1 MAFMMKKK
9 KYRFNV
15 EVQLQE
21 LENVTL
27 VNEVLFAKIRLLD
40 GGSFQEYSS
49 REEVRNHRVEW
60 NRSFEFPC
68 KMSANASTGVLDP
81 CYLRISIRKEMKGGR
96 SYYKLGF
103 IDLNLA
109 EYAGAGLTSRRFL
122 LEGYDSRHRL
132 DNSMLTVSIKMLMLS
147 GDILFKAPT
156 PNLKNKQKTPTDD
169 LVTGST
175 GVGLQSPTSLT
186 PTLPSIGVTTRP
198 VSGIRDDDSDPQH
211 VIASIVTDSGHS
223 ESSESAITLT
233 SDALFVQQLQLQ
245 QQQQHQQQ
253 QNNQQQHLPS
263 SSYPPSSS
271 SSVATLVPGVSLTTT
286 TTNAQQQSYGGIGG
300 TGGSGGGG
308 GGGASN
314 TAGVGSGSINVGGI
328 GVGIIGSI
336 NCGTTS
342 SSSIGGVGVGLT
354 TTSGATVPGLEMGHS
369 RNSSNTS
376 QMSKGSGYSSISH
389 SQHSCQS
396 SEGDSGHARF
406 SKSVSLLNRLN
417 QRAMNAMRLH
427 IPTLKYHN
435 PPPAILDNESDG
447 SSTTPSGGVG
457 SGRLGVV
464 PCKGIAVINID
475 ENDELAF
482 QTPNCSGRE
491 DYAMDDFRTPLNE
504 MPSPPPLSANS
515 VYSMNY
521 LNTPSP
527 TYRSVNSNSQYG
539 SRDSDLNQRGS
550 GDSESETADDSG
562 LDENFHTPRVAKIK
576 SMENLSILE
585 MEFHKAS
592 QELDRNSPRRLK
604 LLADK
609 ERQQMPKMKSLN
621 NLCFDDYSE
630 EQVRAEFQQIRKQR
644 LEEKY
649 RFNFQHRKSSTSST
663 NSGKLFVKHTKV
675 GNAKFIGNE
684 YDSPQPQQQS
694 QGGGTGAGG
703 AIIHFPIQKMRSMGT
718 IPDVV
723 TERIEPDPF
732 LTPTSGRRPNFPME
746 TQSAEKAA
754 APSYAVARLLNY
766 DCVDGAHTPQNHL
779 SHSSLNELYSHDRM
793 GKFMGAA
800 SDTSFMS
807 RTPFERAYRRTLLK
821 SSTPFRQ
828 SFGLASSSGT
838 NSEMMAGT
846 TEDYTAAVRHSNHNA
861 GVYELMSSRNFSGVP
876 RRLLDGSNRQI
887 SSIAVN
893 ANNAAA
899 AAAGNNNVHFSSSN
913 SPYGTLSSIKS
924 NHSSSSSSNGSQ
936 SSSSSSSNN
945 VITFQCASVDTVD
958 GGGGGAA
965 TGSPAGSAGVGFG
978 YNTSAA
984 AAAITSGSCGGGG
997 GGGHMPNIFNTNSG
1011 GNSPRLGDAAL
1022 SSLAA
1027 SPTDACSMR
1036 SNPSAASLMA
1046 AGEMTTTSA
1055 TAGIPGGVIGNNSAT
1070 LSPLSS
1076 AGSATTTHLIRRP
1089 SVTMNPSSGSL
1100 VISETGS
1107 LDRMKNTVKGK
1118 KGPLDDGPRV
1128 SDRVEETRVN
1138 PNSLIDEIL
1147 KDTKLDQLE
1156 AAETSGLQLYIA
1168 KDGTTTFGNHEVKSR
1183 VLAGAFKQVVMENPR

>member
-147 GDILFKAPT
+147 GDIVFKAPT

-169 LVTGST
+169 LVTEST
-175 GVGLQSPTSLT
+175 GVGPQSPSSST
-186 PTLPSIGVTTRP
+186 PTVPGIGVTTRP
-198 VSGIRDDDSDPQH
+198 VSSIKDDDSDPQH
-211 VIASIVTDSGHS
+211 VIASIITDSGHS
-223 ESSESAITLT
+223 ESSESATTLT
-233 SDALFVQQLQLQ
+233 PDAVLLQHHHH
-245 QQQQHQQQ
+245 HQQQ
-253 QNNQQQHLPS
+253 QQQQHLPS
-263 SSYPPSSS
+263 SYPP
-271 SSVATLVPGVSLTTT
+271 SSVATLVPGVSLT
-286 TTNAQQQSYGGIGG
+286 NAQQTYGGIGG

-308 GGGASN
+308 SGIGGG
-314 TAGVGSGSINVGGI
+314 GVGVSVSVG
-328 GVGIIGSI
+328 GVGIIGSN
-336 NCGTTS
+336 NCGTTA
-342 SSSIGGVGVGLT
+342 SISGL
-354 TTSGATVPGLEMGHS
+354 TTSGATVPGFEIGHS

-376 QMSKGSGYSSISH
+376 QMSKGSGYSSFSH
-389 SQHSCQS
+389 SQHSRQS

-406 SKSVSLLNRLN
+406 IKSVSLLHRLN

-427 IPTLKYHN
+427 IPNLKYHHN
-435 PPPAILDNESDG
+435 PAPASLGYLQAPPDAGCNHGAG
-447 SSTTPSGGVG
+447 SA
-457 SGRLGVV
+457 LH
-464 PCKGIAVINID
+464 VINLD
-475 ENDELAF
+475 EQDELAF
-482 QTPNCSGRE
+482 QTPNCSVRD
-491 DYAMDDFRTPLNE
+491 DYALEDFRTPLNE

-539 SRDSDLNQRGS
+539 SRDSDLNERGV

-604 LLADK
+604 LLA
-609 ERQQMPKMKSLN
+609 EREGLQMPKMKSLN
-621 NLCFDDYSE
+621 NLCMDDYSE
-630 EQVRAEFQQIRKQR
+630 EQVRAEFQQIREQR

-649 RFNFQHRKSSTSST
+649 RFNLYHRKGSCSST
-663 NSGKLFVKHTKV
+663 NSGKLYLKHTKV

-684 YDSPQPQQQS
+684 NESPSPQVTP
-694 QGGGTGAGG
+694 AV
-703 AIIHFPIQKMRSMGT
+703 IHFPIQKMRSMGT

-732 LTPTSGRRPNFPME
+732 LTPTSGRKPNFPQM

-754 APSYAVARLLNY
+754 LPGYAAARLLNY
-766 DCVDGAHTPQNHL
+766 DCVDGGGTPQNHQ
-779 SHSSLNELYSHDRM
+779 SHTSLTELNTHDRL
-793 GKFMGAA
+793 GKMMISADG
-800 SDTSFMS
+800 SFMS
-807 RTPFERAYRRTLLK
+807 RTPFERAYRRTLMK

-828 SFGLASSSGT
+828 SFGLPQYMPTDLPTEAESRPT
-838 NSEMMAGT
+838 NTNHS
-846 TEDYTAAVRHSNHNA
+846 AAA
-861 GVYELMSSRNFSGVP
+861 GVYELMR
-876 RRLLDGSNRQI
+876 
-887 SSIAVN
+887 
-893 ANNAAA
+893 
-899 AAAGNNNVHFSSSN
+899 
-913 SPYGTLSSIKS
+913 
-924 NHSSSSSSNGSQ
+924 
-936 SSSSSSSNN
+936 
-945 VITFQCASVDTVD
+945 
-958 GGGGGAA
+958 
-965 TGSPAGSAGVGFG
+965 
-978 YNTSAA
+978 
-984 AAAITSGSCGGGG
+984 
-997 GGGHMPNIFNTNSG
+997 
-1011 GNSPRLGDAAL
+1011 
-1022 SSLAA
+1022 
-1027 SPTDACSMR
+1027 
-1036 SNPSAASLMA
+1036 
-1046 AGEMTTTSA
+1046 
-1055 TAGIPGGVIGNNSAT
+1055 
-1070 LSPLSS
+1070 
-1076 AGSATTTHLIRRP
+1076 
-1089 SVTMNPSSGSL
+1089 NPSSGSL

-1107 LDRMKNTVKGK
+1107 LDRMKNTAEKRK

-1156 AAETSGLQLYIA
+1156 ESAETSGLQLYIA
-1168 KDGTTTFGNHEVKSR
+1168 KDGTTTFGTHEVKSR
-1183 VLAGAFKQVVMENPR
+1183 VSAGAFKQVVMENPR

>member
-175 GVGLQSPTSLT
+175 GVGLQSPTCLT
-186 PTLPSIGVTTRP
+186 PTLPAIGVTTRP
-198 VSGIRDDDSDPQH
+198 VSSIRDDDSDPQH

-233 SDALFVQQLQLQ
+233 SDALFLQQQQLQQQQ

-253 QNNQQQHLPS
+253 QQQNNQQHLPS

-271 SSVATLVPGVSLTTT
+271 SVATLVPGVSLT
-286 TTNAQQQSYGGIGG
+286 NAQQTYGGIGG

-308 GGGASN
+308 GGS
-314 TAGVGSGSINVGGI
+314 VGGSINVGGGGI
-328 GVGIIGSI
+328 GVGIIGSN
-336 NCGTTS
+336 NCGTTA
-342 SSSIGGVGVGLT
+342 SIGGGL

-376 QMSKGSGYSSISH
+376 QMSKGSGYSSFSH
-389 SQHSCQS
+389 SQHSRQS
-396 SEGDSGHARF
+396 SEGDSGHA
-406 SKSVSLLNRLN
+406 
-417 QRAMNAMRLH
+417 
-427 IPTLKYHN
+427 
-435 PPPAILDNESDG
+435 
-447 SSTTPSGGVG
+447 
-457 SGRLGVV
+457 
-464 PCKGIAVINID
+464 
-475 ENDELAF
+475 
-482 QTPNCSGRE
+482 
-491 DYAMDDFRTPLNE
+491 
-504 MPSPPPLSANS
+504 
-515 VYSMNY
+515 
-521 LNTPSP
+521 
-527 TYRSVNSNSQYG
+527 
-539 SRDSDLNQRGS
+539 
-550 GDSESETADDSG
+550 
-562 LDENFHTPRVAKIK
+562 
-576 SMENLSILE
+576 
-585 MEFHKAS
+585 
-592 QELDRNSPRRLK
+592 
-604 LLADK
+604 
-609 ERQQMPKMKSLN
+609 
-621 NLCFDDYSE
+621 
-630 EQVRAEFQQIRKQR
+630 
-644 LEEKY
+644 
-649 RFNFQHRKSSTSST
+649 
-663 NSGKLFVKHTKV
+663 
-675 GNAKFIGNE
+675 
-684 YDSPQPQQQS
+684 
-694 QGGGTGAGG
+694 
-703 AIIHFPIQKMRSMGT
+703 
-718 IPDVV
+718 
-723 TERIEPDPF
+723 
-732 LTPTSGRRPNFPME
+732 
-746 TQSAEKAA
+746 
-754 APSYAVARLLNY
+754 
-766 DCVDGAHTPQNHL
+766 
-779 SHSSLNELYSHDRM
+779 
-793 GKFMGAA
+793 
-800 SDTSFMS
+800 
-807 RTPFERAYRRTLLK
+807 
-821 SSTPFRQ
+821 
-828 SFGLASSSGT
+828 
-838 NSEMMAGT
+838 
-846 TEDYTAAVRHSNHNA
+846 
-861 GVYELMSSRNFSGVP
+861 SRNFSGVP

-893 ANNAAA
+893 AAANMANSAAA
-899 AAAGNNNVHFSSSN
+899 AAAAAANNNAHLSSSN

-945 VITFQCASVDTVD
+945 VITFQCASVDTVNGV
-958 GGGGGAA
+958 GGGGGLPSTSSSLSLAQQQQQQHQHHQQQA
-965 TGSPAGSAGVGFG
+965 LVGSPAGSAGVGYG
-978 YNTSAA
+978 YTTSTAA
-984 AAAITSGSCGGGG
+984 AASTASSCGGGG
-997 GGGHMPNIFNTNSG
+997 SGASGGGGISNIFNTNSG

-1022 SSLAA
+1022 SSMAA

-1046 AGEMTTTSA
+1046 AAGEMTTSA
-1055 TAGIPGGVIGNNSAT
+1055 SSGIPGGVMGNNSAT

-1089 SVTMNPSSGSL
+1089 SITISGSL

-1147 KDTKLDQLE
+1147 KDTNLDQLE
-1156 AAETSGLQLYIA
+1156 TAETSGLQLYIA
-1168 KDGTTTFGNHEVKSR
+1168 KDGTTTFGTHEVKSR
-1183 VLAGAFKQVVMENPR
+1183 VSAGAFKQVVMENPR

>member
-175 GVGLQSPTSLT
+175 GVGLQSPTCLT
-186 PTLPSIGVTTRP
+186 PTLPIGVTTRP

-233 SDALFVQQLQLQ
+233 SDALFMQQQQLQQQQQQLQLQ
-245 QQQQHQQQ
+245 QQQQSQQQQQ
-253 QNNQQQHLPS
+253 QNNQQHLPS
-263 SSYPPSSS
+263 SSYPPPPSSS
-271 SSVATLVPGVSLTTT
+271 SSVATLVPGVSLT
-286 TTNAQQQSYGGIGG
+286 NAQQTYGGIGG

-308 GGGASN
+308 GG
-314 TAGVGSGSINVGGI
+314 VGSGGGLSGSIGGGGSI
-328 GVGIIGSI
+328 GVGIIGSN
-336 NCGTTS
+336 NCGTTTTT
-342 SSSIGGVGVGLT
+342 SSIGGVGGL

-376 QMSKGSGYSSISH
+376 QMSKGSGYSSFSH
-389 SQHSCQS
+389 SQHSRQS

-427 IPTLKYHN
+427 ISTLKYHN
-435 PPPAILDNESDG
+435 APPTILDTG
-447 SSTTPSGGVG
+447 SGGLTTTGVG
-457 SGRLGVV
+457 TAGGGGLM
-464 PCKGIAVINID
+464 GIAVINID

-491 DYAMDDFRTPLNE
+491 DFGVEDFRTPLNE

-539 SRDSDLNQRGS
+539 SRDSDLNQRGT

-604 LLADK
+604 LLA
-609 ERQQMPKMKSLN
+609 ERERMQMPKMKSLN

-630 EQVRAEFQQIRKQR
+630 EQVRAEFQQIREQR

-649 RFNFQHRKSSTSST
+649 RFNLQHRKSSTSST

-684 YDSPQPQQQS
+684 YDSPQPQPQPPP
-694 QGGGTGAGG
+694 T
-703 AIIHFPIQKMRSMGT
+703 IVHFPIQKMRSMGT

-732 LTPTSGRRPNFPME
+732 LTPTSGRRPNFPLE

-754 APSYAVARLLNY
+754 VPTYAMTRLLNY
-766 DCVDGAHTPQNHL
+766 DCVDGAHTPQNHQ
-779 SHSSLNELYSHDRM
+779 SHSSLNELCPQDRM
-793 GKFMGAA
+793 GKFMLTQPAA
-800 SDTSFMS
+800 DASFMS
-807 RTPFERAYRRTLLK
+807 RTPFERAYRRTLMK

-828 SFGLASSSGT
+828 SFGLAQY
-838 NSEMMAGT
+838 NSELVGA
-846 TEDYTAAVRHSNHNA
+846 ENCVAATRHSNHNA
-861 GVYELMSSRNFSGVP
+861 GVYELM
-876 RRLLDGSNRQI
+876 
-887 SSIAVN
+887 
-893 ANNAAA
+893 
-899 AAAGNNNVHFSSSN
+899 
-913 SPYGTLSSIKS
+913 
-924 NHSSSSSSNGSQ
+924 
-936 SSSSSSSNN
+936 
-945 VITFQCASVDTVD
+945 
-958 GGGGGAA
+958 
-965 TGSPAGSAGVGFG
+965 
-978 YNTSAA
+978 
-984 AAAITSGSCGGGG
+984 
-997 GGGHMPNIFNTNSG
+997 
-1011 GNSPRLGDAAL
+1011 
-1022 SSLAA
+1022 
-1027 SPTDACSMR
+1027 
-1036 SNPSAASLMA
+1036 
-1046 AGEMTTTSA
+1046 
-1055 TAGIPGGVIGNNSAT
+1055 
-1070 LSPLSS
+1070 
-1076 AGSATTTHLIRRP
+1076 
-1089 SVTMNPSSGSL
+1089 SSGSL

-1107 LDRMKNTVKGK
+1107 LDRMKNTVKSK

-1156 AAETSGLQLYIA
+1156 ESAETSGLQLFIA
-1168 KDGTTTFGNHEVKSR
+1168 KDGTTTFGTQEVKSR
-1183 VLAGAFKQVVMENPR
+1183 VSAGAFKQVVMENPR

>member
-175 GVGLQSPTSLT
+175 GVGLQSPTCLT
-186 PTLPSIGVTTRP
+186 PTLPAIGVTTRP
-198 VSGIRDDDSDPQH
+198 VSSIRDDDSDPQH

-233 SDALFVQQLQLQ
+233 SDALFLQQQQLQQQQ

-253 QNNQQQHLPS
+253 QQQNNQQHLPS

-271 SSVATLVPGVSLTTT
+271 SVATLVPGVSLT
-286 TTNAQQQSYGGIGG
+286 NAQQTYGGIGG

-308 GGGASN
+308 GGS
-314 TAGVGSGSINVGGI
+314 VGGSINVGGGGI
-328 GVGIIGSI
+328 GVGIIGSN
-336 NCGTTS
+336 NCGTTA
-342 SSSIGGVGVGLT
+342 SIGGGL

-376 QMSKGSGYSSISH
+376 QMSKGSGYSSFSH
-389 SQHSCQS
+389 SQHSRQS
-396 SEGDSGHARF
+396 SEGDSGHARLRF

-435 PPPAILDNESDG
+435 PPPTIVDNEIDG
-447 SSTTPSGGVG
+447 ITGGGGGVVTKG
-457 SGRLGVV
+457 CG
-464 PCKGIAVINID
+464 GIAVINID
-475 ENDELAF
+475 ESDELAF

-491 DYAMDDFRTPLNE
+491 DFAMDDFRTPLNE

-539 SRDSDLNQRGS
+539 SRDSDLNQRGGGG

-604 LLADK
+604 LLA
-609 ERQQMPKMKSLN
+609 ERERTQIPKMKSLN

-630 EQVRAEFQQIRKQR
+630 EQVRAEFQQIREQR

-675 GNAKFIGNE
+675 GNAKFIGTE
-684 YDSPQPQQQS
+684 FDSPQPQQNP
-694 QGGGTGAGG
+694 AA
-703 AIIHFPIQKMRSMGT
+703 AIMHFPIQKMRSMGT

-732 LTPTSGRRPNFPME
+732 LTPTSGRRPNFPLE

-766 DCVDGAHTPQNHL
+766 DCVDGAHTPQNHQ
-779 SHSSLNELYSHDRM
+779 SHSSLNELYSQDRM
-793 GKFMGAA
+793 GKFMLTQQAVDA
-800 SDTSFMS
+800 SFMS

-828 SFGLASSSGT
+828 SFGLVGGQY
-838 NSEMMAGT
+838 NSEMTGS
-846 TEDYTAAVRHSNHNA
+846 EEAATRHSNHNA
-861 GVYELMSSRNFSGVP
+861 GVYELM
-876 RRLLDGSNRQI
+876 
-887 SSIAVN
+887 
-893 ANNAAA
+893 
-899 AAAGNNNVHFSSSN
+899 
-913 SPYGTLSSIKS
+913 
-924 NHSSSSSSNGSQ
+924 
-936 SSSSSSSNN
+936 
-945 VITFQCASVDTVD
+945 
-958 GGGGGAA
+958 
-965 TGSPAGSAGVGFG
+965 
-978 YNTSAA
+978 
-984 AAAITSGSCGGGG
+984 
-997 GGGHMPNIFNTNSG
+997 
-1011 GNSPRLGDAAL
+1011 
-1022 SSLAA
+1022 
-1027 SPTDACSMR
+1027 
-1036 SNPSAASLMA
+1036 
-1046 AGEMTTTSA
+1046 
-1055 TAGIPGGVIGNNSAT
+1055 
-1070 LSPLSS
+1070 
-1076 AGSATTTHLIRRP
+1076 
-1089 SVTMNPSSGSL
+1089 SSGSL

-1147 KDTKLDQLE
+1147 KDTNLDQLE
-1156 AAETSGLQLYIA
+1156 TAETSGLQLYIA
-1168 KDGTTTFGNHEVKSR
+1168 KDGTTTFGTHEVKSR
-1183 VLAGAFKQVVMENPR
+1183 VSAGAFKQVVMENPR